1 MGLKKGREETGSS
14 AVDME
19 PNESLD
25 KSKQGKEKGR
35 VTNYVC
41 KKGGE
46 RGKTGFGPI
55 S

>member
-1 MGLKKGREETGSS
+1 MGLKKDREETGSS

-19 PNESLD
+19 PNESLS

-35 VTNYVC
+35 VA
-41 KKGGE
+41 
-46 RGKTGFGPI
+46 